1 MVNAA
6 VLNFYRVMFPNR
18 ADPNLDG
25 PWGPVLIDGLL
36 EGSRAG
42 RDLFN
47 LVLRLEAA
55 QLGNGLCAPMLDQV
69 LLLVRQTAMDDCGN
83 VPGTFLLRPKKHLRV
98 PKPWPSPIALAQRRE
113 QSRDDFEAVYR
124 QGYVLGYAAALQSLA
139 GAVGSSVLADRAA
152 MVADLVM
159 TDFV

>member
-6 VLNFYRVMFPNR
+6 VLNFYRAMFPNQ

-36 EGSRAG
+36 EGNRAG
-42 RDLFN
+42 RDVLN
-47 LVLRLEAA
+47 LVLQLEADGLSASRLE
-55 QLGNGLCAPMLDQV
+55 QV

-83 VPGTFLLRPKKHLRV
+83 VPRTFLVRPKKHLRV

-113 QSRDDFEAVYR
+113 QSRDEFEAVYR
-124 QGYVLGYAAALQSLA
+124 QGFVLGYAAALQTLA
-139 GAVGSSVLADRAA
+139 GAVGNGVLADRAA
-152 MVADLVM
+152 MLADLLM

>member
-18 ADPNLDG
+18 EDPNVDG

-42 RDLFN
+42 RDLLN

-55 QLGNGLCAPMLDQV
+55 QLGKALSAPMLDQV

-83 VPGTFLLRPKKHLRV
+83 VPMTFLVRPKKHLRV
-98 PKPWPSPIALAQRRE
+98 PKPWPSPIALARRRE
-113 QSRDDFEAVYR
+113 QSRDDFELVYR
-124 QGYVLGYAAALQSLA
+124 QGYVLGYAAALQALA
-139 GAVGSSVLADRAA
+139 GAVGNAVLADRAA
-152 MVADLVM
+152 LVADLVM

>member
-1 MVNAA
+1 MVRAA
-6 VLNFYRVMFPNR
+6 VLSFYRTMFPNR

-42 RDLFN
+42 RDLSN

-55 QLGNGLCAPMLDQV
+55 PLGNGLSASMLDQV

-83 VPGTFLLRPKKHLRV
+83 VPRTFLVRPRKHLRI
-98 PKPWPSPIALAQRRE
+98 PKPWPSPLALAQRRD
-113 QSRDDFEAVYR
+113 QSKDDFEVVFR
-124 QGYVLGYAAALQSLA
+124 QGFVLGYATALQSLA
-139 GAVGSSVLADRAA
+139 GAVGNSVLAERAL

-159 TDFV
+159 TEFV